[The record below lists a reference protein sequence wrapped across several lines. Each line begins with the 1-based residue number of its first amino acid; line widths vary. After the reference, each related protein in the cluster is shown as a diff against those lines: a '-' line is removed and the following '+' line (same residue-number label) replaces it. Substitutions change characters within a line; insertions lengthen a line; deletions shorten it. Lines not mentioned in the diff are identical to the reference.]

1 MGLFQTIAK
10 GVGTQ
15 VIDTLSDSFG
25 ALKNVLNYNRDGA
38 QIADQ
43 ITDIPSAREVSG
55 LSFIP
60 EAGATTSVGSLQ
72 PRLLREHQS
81 EGFLSDETVPP
92 EQITIGDLK
101 GKTLMSIVGDP
112 TGRHIV
118 TGVGGEDLPEPV
130 ASMAGFQYIDVPGQ
144 GYAGAAGAT
153 SSKLNEAR
161 NTENPYYTSVLMGEQ
176 SGDFAMH
183 TGEVFGQMFRNA
195 PIASKNV
202 EKIDEIIRN
211 IGMSVK
217 LKVKNPDGSVVK
229 DAKGNDK
236 LVNRTIKPFIDFPSV
251 KDPDAVLNYIR
262 NLPTGTQRA
271 AFLKGLDKATL
282 QKLGVPRVGDAR
294 LAVADPAQIGMDWGT
309 TGYRGFVPDLERGAF
324 PTTRENS
331 TTYDTGVDKVGQ
343 SQSFLEGSRGIPA
356 NLLYRDNAALRREAG
371 TGGKLVLSH
380 TGDYKVLE
388 SSPKKAKQIVD
399 DQLIEIVST
408 FTELERRGGRR
419 AALQYAQQLLSE
431 GKITGQMIEAARK
444 ANAPAWMIAAMAPS
458 LGALSAIPE
467 EDGT

>member
-1 MGLFQTIAK
+1 MGLFQTIAR

-25 ALKNVLNYNRDGA
+25 ALKNVLNYNRSGA

-43 ITDIPSAREVSG
+43 ITDIPSAREVGG

-60 EAGATTSVGSLQ
+60 EAGATTSVQSVQ

-81 EGFLSDETVPP
+81 EGFISDETVPP
-92 EQITIGDLK
+92 EQIGIGDLK

-112 TGRHIV
+112 TGRHVV

-144 GYAGAAGAT
+144 GYAGASGAT

-161 NTENPYYTSVLMGEQ
+161 NTKNPYYTSLMMGEQ

-195 PIASKNV
+195 PIAKKDIP
-202 EKIDEIIRN
+202 KIDEFIRN
-211 IGMSVK
+211 LGMPV
-217 LKVKNPDGSVVK
+217 KVKQTMPDGTVK
-229 DAKGNDK
+229 NVGK
-236 LVNRTIKPFIDFPSV
+236 TIKAFTDFPSV
-251 KDPDAVLNYIR
+251 ADPDAMLNYIR
-262 NLPTGTQRA
+262 NLPTGTHRA
-271 AFLKGLDKATL
+271 YFLKGLDKAGL
-282 QKLGVPRVGDAR
+282 QKMGVPRVGDAR

-309 TGYRGFVPDLERGAF
+309 TGYRGFVPDLEKGAL

-343 SQSFLEGSRGIPA
+343 SQSFIEEGRGIPA
-356 NLLYRDNAALRREAG
+356 NLLYSDLSAQRREAG
-371 TGGKLVLSH
+371 TGGKWPCNELS
-380 TGDYKVLE
+380 
-388 SSPKKAKQIVD
+388 
-399 DQLIEIVST
+399 
-408 FTELERRGGRR
+408 R
-419 AALQYAQQLLSE
+419 LQGL
-431 GKITGQMIEAARK
+431 
-444 ANAPAWMIAAMAPS
+444 
-458 LGALSAIPE
+458 
-467 EDGT
+467 

>member
-1 MGLFQTIAK
+1 MGLFQTIAR

-25 ALKNVLNYNRDGA
+25 ALKNVLNYNRSGA

-43 ITDIPSAREVSG
+43 ITNIPSAREVGG

-60 EAGATTSVGSLQ
+60 EAGATTSVLSVQ

-81 EGFLSDETVPP
+81 EGFISDETVPP
-92 EQITIGDLK
+92 EQIGIGDLK

-112 TGRHIV
+112 TGRHVV

-144 GYAGAAGAT
+144 GYAGASGAT

-161 NTENPYYTSVLMGEQ
+161 NTKNPYYTSLMMGEQ

-195 PIASKNV
+195 PIAKKDIP
-202 EKIDEIIRN
+202 KIDEFIRN
-211 IGMSVK
+211 LGMPV
-217 LKVKNPDGSVVK
+217 KVKQTMPDGTVK
-229 DAKGNDK
+229 NVGK
-236 LVNRTIKPFIDFPSV
+236 TIKAFTDFPSV
-251 KDPDAVLNYIR
+251 ADPDAMLNYIR
-262 NLPTGTQRA
+262 NLPTGTHRA
-271 AFLKGLDKATL
+271 YFLKGLDKAGL
-282 QKLGVPRVGDAR
+282 QKMGVPRVGDAR

-309 TGYRGFVPDLERGAF
+309 TGYRGFVPDLEKGAL

-343 SQSFLEGSRGIPA
+343 SQSFIEEGRGIPA
-356 NLLYRDNAALRREAG
+356 NLLYSDLSAQRREAG
-371 TGGKLVLSH
+371 TGGGLVMNSA
-380 TGDYKVLE
+380 DYKVYE
-388 SSPKKAKQIVD
+388 SSPTKAKQPVTD
-399 DQLIEIVST
+399 KVIEIVST

-458 LGALSAIPE
+458 LGALSSMG
-467 EDGT
+467 EDESGGI

>member
-15 VIDTLSDSFG
+15 VVDTLSDSFG
-25 ALKNVLNYNRDGA
+25 ALRNVLNYNRSGE

-43 ITDIPSAREVSG
+43 ITDIPSAREVGG

-60 EAGATTSVGSLQ
+60 EAGATTSVESVQ

-81 EGFLSDETVPP
+81 EGFISDETVPP
-92 EQITIGDLK
+92 EQIGIGDLK

-144 GYAGAAGAT
+144 GYAGASGAT

-161 NTENPYYTSVLMGEQ
+161 NTENPYYTSLMMGEQ

-183 TGEVFGQMFRNA
+183 TGEVFGQMFKNA
-195 PIASKNV
+195 PIAKKDIT
-202 EKIDEIIRN
+202 KIDEFIRN
-211 IGMSVK
+211 LGMPV
-217 LKVKNPDGSVVK
+217 KVKQTMPDGTVK
-229 DAKGNDK
+229 NVGK
-236 LVNRTIKPFIDFPSV
+236 TIKAFTDFPSV
-251 KDPDAVLNYIR
+251 ADPDAMLNYIR
-262 NLPTGTQRA
+262 NLPTGTHRA
-271 AFLKGLDKATL
+271 YFLKGLDKAGL
-282 QKLGVPRVGDAR
+282 QKMGVPRVADAR

-309 TGYRGFVPDLERGAF
+309 TGYRGFVPDLEKGAL

-331 TTYDTGVDKVGQ
+331 TTYDTGIDKVGQ
-343 SQSFLEGSRGIPA
+343 SQSFIEEGRGIPA
-356 NLLYRDNAALRREAG
+356 NLLYRDLAEKRRELG
-371 TGGKLVLSH
+371 TGGNLVMNSA
-380 TGDYKVLE
+380 DYKVYE
-388 SSPKKAKQIVD
+388 SSPKKSKQIVD

-444 ANAPAWMIAAMAPS
+444 ANAPAWMLAAMAPS
-458 LGALSAIPE
+458 LGALGVMGE
-467 EDGT
+467 DEDGGI

>member
-72 PRLLREHQS
+72 PRILREHQS

-112 TGRHIV
+112 TGRHVV

-144 GYAGAAGAT
+144 GYAGASGAT

-161 NTENPYYTSVLMGEQ
+161 NTENPYYTSLMMGEQ

-183 TGEVFGQMFRNA
+183 TGEVFGQMFKNA
-195 PIASKNV
+195 PIAKKDIT
-202 EKIDEIIRN
+202 KIDEFIRN
-211 IGMSVK
+211 LGMPV
-217 LKVKNPDGSVVK
+217 KVKQTMPDGTVK
-229 DAKGNDK
+229 NVGK
-236 LVNRTIKPFIDFPSV
+236 TIKAFTDLPSV
-251 KDPDAVLNYIR
+251 ADPDAMLNYIR
-262 NLPTGTQRA
+262 NLPTGTHRA
-271 AFLKGLDKATL
+271 YFLKGLDKAGL
-282 QKLGVPRVGDAR
+282 QKMGVPRVADAR

-309 TGYRGFVPDLERGAF
+309 TGYRGFVPDLEKGAL

-331 TTYDTGVDKVGQ
+331 TTYDTGIDKVGQ
-343 SQSFLEGSRGIPA
+343 SQSFIEEGRGIPA
-356 NLLYRDNAALRREAG
+356 NLLYRDLAEKRRELG
-371 TGGKLVLSH
+371 TGGNLVMNSA
-380 TGDYKVLE
+380 DYKVYE
-388 SSPKKAKQIVD
+388 SSPKKSKQIVD

-444 ANAPAWMIAAMAPS
+444 ANAPAWMLAAMAPS
-458 LGALSAIPE
+458 LGALGVMGE
-467 EDGT
+467 DEDGGI

>member
-10 GVGTQ
+10 SVGTPI
-15 VIDTLSDSFG
+15 VDTLTDSFG

-43 ITDIPSAREVSG
+43 ITDIPSAREIEG
-55 LSFIP
+55 LPFIP
-60 EAGATTSVGSLQ
+60 EAGATTSVQSVQ

-161 NTENPYYTSVLMGEQ
+161 NTKNPYYTSLMMGEQ

-195 PIASKNV
+195 PIAKKDIPKINEFIRNLGMPIKVKQTMPDGTVKNV
-202 EKIDEIIRN
+202 GK
-211 IGMSVK
+211 
-217 LKVKNPDGSVVK
+217 
-229 DAKGNDK
+229 
-236 LVNRTIKPFIDFPSV
+236 TIKPFADFPSV
-251 KDPDAVLNYIR
+251 ADPDAMLNYIR
-262 NLPTGTQRA
+262 NLPTGTHRA
-271 AFLKGLDKATL
+271 YFLKGLDKAGL
-282 QKLGVPRVGDAR
+282 QKMGVPRVGDAR
-294 LAVADPAQIGMDWGT
+294 LAVADPEQIGMDWGT
-309 TGYRGFVPDLERGAF
+309 TGYRGFVPDLERGAL

-343 SQSFLEGSRGIPA
+343 SQSFIEEGRGIPA
-356 NLLYRDNAALRREAG
+356 NLLYSDLSAQRREAG
-371 TGGKLVLSH
+371 TGGGLVMNSA
-380 TGDYKVLE
+380 DYKVYE
-388 SSPKKAKQIVD
+388 SSPTKAKQPVTD
-399 DQLIEIVST
+399 KVIEIVST

>member
-15 VIDTLSDSFG
+15 VIDTLGDSFG
-25 ALKNVLNYNRDGA
+25 ALKNVLNYNRSGA

-43 ITDIPSAREVSG
+43 ITDIPSAREVGG

-60 EAGATTSVGSLQ
+60 EAGATTSVQSVQ

-81 EGFLSDETVPP
+81 EGFISDETIPP
-92 EQITIGDLK
+92 EQVSIGDLK

-144 GYAGAAGAT
+144 GYAGASGAT

-161 NTENPYYTSVLMGEQ
+161 NTENPYYTSLMMGEQ

-195 PIASKNV
+195 PIAKKDIP
-202 EKIDEIIRN
+202 KIDEFIRN
-211 IGMSVK
+211 LGMPV
-217 LKVKNPDGSVVK
+217 KVKQTMPDGTVK
-229 DAKGNDK
+229 NVGK
-236 LVNRTIKPFIDFPSV
+236 TIKAFTDFPSV
-251 KDPDAVLNYIR
+251 SDPDAMLNYIR
-262 NLPTGTQRA
+262 NLPTGTHRA
-271 AFLKGLDKATL
+271 YFLKGLDKAGL
-282 QKLGVPRVGDAR
+282 QKMGVPRVGDAR

-309 TGYRGFVPDLERGAF
+309 TGYRGFVPDLEKGAL

-343 SQSFLEGSRGIPA
+343 SQSFIEEGRGIPA
-356 NLLYRDNAALRREAG
+356 NLLYSDLSAQRREAG
-371 TGGKLVLSH
+371 TGGGLVMNSA
-380 TGDYKVLE
+380 DYKVYE
-388 SSPKKAKQIVD
+388 SSPTKAKQPVTD
-399 DQLIEIVST
+399 KVIEIVSN

-458 LGALSAIPE
+458 LGALGVMGE
-467 EDGT
+467 NEDGGI

>member
-15 VIDTLSDSFG
+15 VVDTLSDSFG
-25 ALKNVLNYNRDGA
+25 ALRNVLNYNRSGE

-43 ITDIPSAREVSG
+43 ITDIPSAREVGG

-60 EAGATTSVGSLQ
+60 EAGATTSVESVQ

-81 EGFLSDETVPP
+81 EGFISDETVPP
-92 EQITIGDLK
+92 EQIGIGDLK

-144 GYAGAAGAT
+144 GYAGASGAT

-161 NTENPYYTSVLMGEQ
+161 NTENPYYTSLMMGEQ

-183 TGEVFGQMFRNA
+183 TGEVFGQMFKNA
-195 PIASKNV
+195 PIAKKDIP
-202 EKIDEIIRN
+202 KIDEFIRN
-211 IGMSVK
+211 LGMPI
-217 LKVKNPDGSVVK
+217 KVKQTMPDGTVK
-229 DAKGNDK
+229 NVGK
-236 LVNRTIKPFIDFPSV
+236 TIKAFSDFPSV
-251 KDPDAVLNYIR
+251 ADPNAMLNYIR
-262 NLPTGTQRA
+262 NLPTGTHRA
-271 AFLKGLDKATL
+271 YFLKGLDKAGL
-282 QKLGVPRVGDAR
+282 QKMGVPRVADAR

-309 TGYRGFVPDLERGAF
+309 TGYRGFVPDLEKGAL

-331 TTYDTGVDKVGQ
+331 TTYDTGIDKVGQ
-343 SQSFLEGSRGIPA
+343 SQSFIEEGRGIPA
-356 NLLYRDNAALRREAG
+356 NLLYRDLAEKRRELG
-371 TGGKLVLSH
+371 TGGNLVMNSA
-380 TGDYKVLE
+380 DYKVYE

-444 ANAPAWMIAAMAPS
+444 ANAPAWMLAAMAPS
-458 LGALSAIPE
+458 LGALGVMGE
-467 EDGT
+467 DEDGGI

>member
-15 VIDTLSDSFG
+15 VIDTLGDSFG
-25 ALKNVLNYNRDGA
+25 ALRNVLNYNRSGA

-43 ITDIPSAREVSG
+43 ITDIPSAREVGG

-60 EAGATTSVGSLQ
+60 EAGATTSVQSVQ

-81 EGFLSDETVPP
+81 EGFISDETIPP
-92 EQITIGDLK
+92 EQVSIGDLK

-144 GYAGAAGAT
+144 GYAGASGAT

-161 NTENPYYTSVLMGEQ
+161 NTENPYYTSLMMGEQ

-195 PIASKNV
+195 PIAKKDIP
-202 EKIDEIIRN
+202 KIDEFIRN
-211 IGMSVK
+211 LGMPV
-217 LKVKNPDGSVVK
+217 KVKQTMPDGTVK
-229 DAKGNDK
+229 NVGK
-236 LVNRTIKPFIDFPSV
+236 TIKAFTDFPSV
-251 KDPDAVLNYIR
+251 SDPDAMLNYIR
-262 NLPTGTQRA
+262 NLPTGTHRA
-271 AFLKGLDKATL
+271 YFLKGLDKAGL
-282 QKLGVPRVGDAR
+282 QKMGVPRVGDAR

-309 TGYRGFVPDLERGAF
+309 TGYRGFVPDLEKGAL

-343 SQSFLEGSRGIPA
+343 SQSFIEEGRGIPA
-356 NLLYRDNAALRREAG
+356 NLLYSDLSAQRREAG
-371 TGGKLVLSH
+371 TGGGLVMNSA
-380 TGDYKVLE
+380 DYKVYE
-388 SSPKKAKQIVD
+388 SSPTKAKQPVTD
-399 DQLIEIVST
+399 KVIEIVSN

-458 LGALSAIPE
+458 LGALGVMGE
-467 EDGT
+467 NEDGGI